1 MAGAFSGS
9 DETGYLY
16 IIGSKK
22 IDLRARS
29 REINSA
35 INGKGGGTPE
45 MIRGRAAST
54 AENILKM
61 MKTPIV

>member
-16 IIGSKK
+16 IIGSKN
-22 IDLRARS
+22 INLRERS
-29 REINSA
+29 REINAA

-45 MIRGRAAST
+45 MIRGRASTT
-54 AENILKM
+54 AENIQKM